1 MESKMKAK
9 NELNGTDKAVSDNQT
24 VVVQVVAD
32 SASKRKGIGLAL
44 EIVLWVLAI
53 FCLPMVN
60 IILWAFRLCN
70 LTRKH
75 PERKRVYMWVIFP
88 FMVVADFLVFLLS
101 LLLLVGGAFIDI
113 GEVHYSGKDVGATKY
128 GTAEALYELTGV
140 EFPEITPVDS
150 SEYEAWDMDVYR
162 SMTHKYVLPED
173 VDESFYE
180 RLKKACISDPEH
192 WKITDSNGNGYC
204 YEEFYYPKGDVIK
217 SNSISVD
224 VYGNT
229 VTLRE
234 GGTNSPYYDGF

>member
-1 MESKMKAK
+1 MKAK

-75 PERKRVYMWVIFP
+75 PERKRGYMWVIFP

-180 RLKKACISDPEH
+180 RLKKACISNPDH
-192 WKITDSNGNGYC
+192 WKITDSSGNGYC